1 MKHKIYFIGAGPG
14 DVNHLTLYGLQKL
27 KESRYVFAPNIYRK
41 TFEKYL
47 KDKEVY
53 EPFDFLFHEIV
64 NLVEKF
70 IEKSSIAFLL
80 PGDDTVFSP
89 FQPFIDYFK
98 DKCEVIPGVGVVNA
112 ASAILKKTLDLPNI
126 ANTIVLTSTRSLKAT
141 FEDHDFMQFVKKD
154 VTLVLYMNHIPLEEL
169 TKRLIP
175 VLGSECPIA
184 ILYKISLPEQEV
196 ITGNLSNICKKVKKD
211 YFNSEKEPSMAMIII
226 GYVLKKRAKKSSW
239 DYRKKHLWDKRKK

>member
-14 DVNHLTLYGLQKL
+14 GAEHLTLYGLQKL
-27 KESRYVFAPNIYRK
+27 KEAKYVFAPNIYRE

-47 KDKEVY
+47 KNKKVY
-53 EPFDFLFHEIV
+53 EPFDYLFDEMTK
-64 NLVEKF
+64 L
-70 IEKSSIAFLL
+70 IEKLRKTSSIAFLL

-89 FQPFIDYFK
+89 FQPFIDYYK
-98 DKCEVIPGVGVVNA
+98 DECEVIPGVGVVNA

-126 ANTIVLTSTRSLKAT
+126 ANTIVLTSTRSLKSA

-175 VLGSECPIA
+175 VLGNECPIA
-184 ILYKISLPEQEV
+184 ILYKISLPEQEI
-196 ITGNLSNICKKVKKD
+196 ITGNLGNICKKVKKD